1 MATNV
6 FFNNFQNSQE
16 QNLLENLIIEA
27 IRIYGE
33 DMFYVPRKLNN
44 YDNLYTEDDQ
54 SSYEQ
59 AFMVEMYIK
68 SVDGFSGDGSF
79 MSKFGL
85 EIRDQVVFSIAQR
98 VFNDEI
104 GYYTLAPRPKEGD
117 LIYFPLNRKC
127 FQIRYV
133 NKQEFFY
140 QLGALQTWELTC
152 ELFEYGNEVINTGIP
167 EIDALATNY
176 STDIL
181 SWTIRDEQGDYVL
194 TETGEYL
201 VMEGYDLDNIMQG
214 DNDIIEAEAD
224 EFIDF
229 SDMDPFSEG
238 PW

>member
-33 DMFYVPRKLNN
+33 DMFYIPRKLNN

-59 AFMVEMYIK
+59 AFMVELYIK
-68 SVDGFSGDGSF
+68 SIDGFGGDGSF

-85 EIRDQVVFSIAQR
+85 EIRDQIVFSIAQR
-98 VFNDEI
+98 VFNDEV
-104 GYYTLAPRPKEGD
+104 GYYTTAPRPKEGD
-117 LIYFPLNRKC
+117 LIYFPLNKKC

-152 ELFEYGNEVINTGIP
+152 ELFEYANEKINTGIP

-181 SWTIRDEQGDYVL
+181 SWTITDEQGDQIL
-194 TETGEYL
+194 TESGEYL
-201 VMEGYDLDNIMQG
+201 VMEGYNIENIVQG
-214 DNDIIEAEAD
+214 DNDILEAD
-224 EFIDF
+224 ADQFIDF
-229 SDMDPFSEG
+229 SDIDPFSEG
-238 PW
+238 AI

>member
-44 YDNLYTEDDQ
+44 FDALYTEDDQ

-104 GYYTLAPRPKEGD
+104 GYYTLLPRPREGD

-167 EIDALATNY
+167 EIDSLATNF

-181 SWTIRDEQGDYVL
+181 SWTIVDENGDYLL
-194 TETGEYL
+194 TENNEYL
-201 VMEGYDLDNIMQG
+201 VMEGYDLDQIMQG
-214 DNDIIEAEAD
+214 DNDIIQEASD
-224 EFIDF
+224 QFIDF
-229 SDMDPFSEG
+229 SDIDPFSEG
-238 PW
+238 AI

>member
-1 MATNV
+1 MATSV

-16 QNLLENLIIEA
+16 QNLIENLIIEA

-68 SVDGFSGDGSF
+68 SIDGFSGDGSF

-104 GYYTLAPRPKEGD
+104 GYYTLVPRPKEGD

-167 EIDALATNY
+167 EIDALATNF

-181 SWTIRDEQGDYVL
+181 SWTIQSEQGEYIL
-194 TETGEYL
+194 TENNEYL
-201 VMEGYDLDNIMQG
+201 VMEGYDLDQIMQG